1 MLVISRKRGESLRI
15 DGEIRLTIL
24 RVEGGRVRVGIE
36 APSHVGIVRDELEP
50 LVVTGG
56 SFSED
61 TYVMPVGPR
70 QTELNSHG
78 IGDRRDFNWP
88 PQDA

>member
-1 MLVISRKRGESLRI
+1 MLVISRRMGESLRI
-15 DGEIRLTIL
+15 AGEIRLTIL

-50 LVVTGG
+50 LSVTGG
-56 SFSED
+56 TFSED
-61 TYVMPVGPR
+61 AYVIPVGPR
-70 QTELNSHG
+70 QAELNSHG
-78 IGDRRDFNWP
+78 IANRRDFNWP